1 MLKSHIARHPHRIR
15 QSSPRA
21 SISLRTAAQR
31 RSRSASEGVG
41 YSTSLRMALRP
52 PAFVCRG
59 RAYDIGLPPAM
70 AARAPV
76 KCRDVLPLIPAH
88 SASLRAF
95 TPVFD
100 GLWTRVNAL
109 MAGIQGE
116 GLGPR
121 NEVPAT
127 RASRGAPRGDERQ
140 GA

>member
-1 MLKSHIARHPHRIR
+1 
-15 QSSPRA
+15 
-21 SISLRTAAQR
+21 
-31 RSRSASEGVG
+31 
-41 YSTSLRMALRP
+41 LRMALRP

-121 NEVPAT
+121 L
-127 RASRGAPRGDERQ
+127 RGDERFYATGMRASRRTARF
-140 GA
+140 GAGCP